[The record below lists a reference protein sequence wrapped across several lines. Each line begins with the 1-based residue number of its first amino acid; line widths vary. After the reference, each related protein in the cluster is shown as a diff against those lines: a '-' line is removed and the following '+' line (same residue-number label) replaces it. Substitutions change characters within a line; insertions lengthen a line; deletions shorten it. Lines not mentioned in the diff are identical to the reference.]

1 MTILGSYEKGKQK
14 SMKQKMTLQ
23 FPELLFVS
31 GTDTDIGK
39 TVVSS
44 MLIAGLKAGYWK
56 PVQAGRDPV
65 TDTEF
70 VQQLTGLPDSH
81 FYPETYNLKTPMSP
95 HAAAEIDNMEIGL
108 DRISVPNYTQKHLII
123 EGAGGL
129 IVPLN
134 ERDYIIDLIHALN
147 IPVLLVAKSGLG
159 TLNHTLLSIEA
170 LNNRTIQIFGVVLVG
185 ETHHSNE
192 QAILHYGRVEKLF
205 RVPHLKQLNP
215 QTIENQF
222 YDSFSKPVV

>member
-1 MTILGSYEKGKQK
+1 
-14 SMKQKMTLQ
+14 MKQKKTVQ

-39 TVVSS
+39 TVISS
-44 MLIAGLKAGYWK
+44 MLTAGLKAGYWK

-65 TDTEF
+65 TDTEY

-81 FYPETYNLKTPMSP
+81 FYAESYNLNTPMSP
-95 HAAAEIDNMEIGL
+95 HAAAEIDNVDIRLEN
-108 DRISVPNYTQKHLII
+108 ISVPDYSQKHLII

-134 ERDYIIDLIHALN
+134 EREYIIDLIHVLN

-170 LNNRTIQIFGVVLVG
+170 LNNRNIQLFGVVLMG
-185 ETHHSNE
+185 DTHHSNE
-192 QAILHYGRVEKLF
+192 QAILHYGKVKKLF

-215 QTIENQF
+215 KTIEKQF
-222 YDSFSKPVV
+222 YDSFSQPVR